1 MNTTAEYNLEHQL
14 KVLWGAT
21 AMPFGKNARAPFRW
35 PGFDRAHS
43 RLRQAIALRSSG
55 VLTAPNGAG
64 KSCLLAHCTGQLPD
78 KQYAVI
84 NLHHTSLTGSDILR
98 SLCYL
103 LGQKPRFRRSD
114 TIEIIG
120 QSWGK
125 LEGRFPVL
133 VIDESQNLTAPAI
146 EELRLLSCAHL
157 DARPLF
163 SLVLAG
169 DEDLLPR
176 LKLGINRSLLTRL
189 GFCIALEPI
198 EPDQAA
204 GYIRAR
210 LREVSMPEE
219 AIEPAAC
226 QLLWQAGG
234 GALRTINLLA
244 RQAIQ
249 NAAEENTA
257 RIGPAHI
264 QQAIEQLP
272 WFAPDLASRT

>member
-1 MNTTAEYNLEHQL
+1 MNPTAEYNLDHQL

-21 AMPFGKNARAPFRW
+21 AMPFGKTVGAPFHW
-35 PGFDRAHS
+35 PGFEQAHR
-43 RLRQAIALRSSG
+43 RLQQAIALRSSG

-64 KSCLLAHCTGQLPD
+64 KSFLLSHCLQQLPD

-114 TIEIIG
+114 TIELIG
-120 QSWGK
+120 QSWQK
-125 LEGRFPVL
+125 LEGRFPLL
-133 VIDESQNLTAPAI
+133 VIDEAQNLTAPAL
-146 EELRLLSCAHL
+146 EELRLLGCAHL

-163 SLVLAG
+163 SLILAG
-169 DEDLLPR
+169 DDDLLPR
-176 LKLGINRSLLTRL
+176 LQLGINRSLLTRL

-198 EPDQAA
+198 GPEQTAD
-204 GYIRAR
+204 YIQSR
-210 LREVSMPEE
+210 LREASMPEDT
-219 AIEPAAC
+219 IEPAAC
-226 QLLWQAGG
+226 QLLWQASD
-234 GALRTINLLA
+234 GALRTINHLA

-249 NAAEENTA
+249 NAAEEQTA
-257 RIGPAHI
+257 RIGPAHV

-272 WFAPDLASRT
+272 WFAPVLSRQ